1 MKVVLSVIAFAIFV
15 HHGHAL
21 KPSVEILKVYKG
33 DNVSSHRCFYI
44 SQTGKL
50 DPFLTTTKLE
60 LVNFVSATKDHLQL
74 SSSSLAVS
82 VMWNNFSD
90 REILSINP
98 QLLII
103 VYDGELNLKLKVIF
117 ESHAWEVFKRSN
129 LFLDI
134 DQFNEIIYS
143 KRSNQSY
150 MNISV
155 SVFPFIPNAMAY
167 KFLIWILLYGFAVT
181 SISLGAWIIIV
192 NHEKLLLDYSRHQS
206 LLPKFK
212 SSLYLYIIVCLVIS
226 VTLLLLTYFLYDVVV
241 YLLIALFVLVG
252 ASSIST
258 FLTFV
263 IQRIAPATTKTITI
277 NVKCCRVIS
286 PGKIYILSLV
296 TFPIGL
302 AIATTWLVFRNND
315 IIGWP
320 LQSVIGMFI
329 VAVIIS
335 SGLIIPSVKVGTLLF
350 TAFLIYDIFFVFITP
365 LFIST
370 ASTNVSHSS
379 EHIQLTR
386 TRRSTAHS
394 FMEAVATGSAGK
406 SGELIPLS
414 FRLLIN
420 EHIEVNKHNTATMP
434 YTSLLGFGDAV
445 IPGIFIQ
452 FLAFYDA
459 CWRIPYY
466 RHFLGGILG
475 YSLGFIVTIIMLNV
489 TNVSQPALL
498 YLCPFTLLVT
508 FIVVIVCDGLNEWKL
523 MWSGSLPTLVDNT
536 NMNPTGDSDR
546 VNQPTGSLEVNNLY
560 SIENKSLN
568 HSKTPLVPEQ

>member
-1 MKVVLSVIAFAIFV
+1 MKVVLSVVTFVIFI
-15 HHGHAL
+15 HQGYAL
-21 KPSVEILKVYKG
+21 KPSVGILKVYKD

-44 SQTGKL
+44 SQTGNL
-50 DPFLTTTKLE
+50 DPLLTTTKMK
-60 LVNFVSATKDHLQL
+60 LVNFISTTKDHPNL
-74 SSSSLAVS
+74 SSSLAIS

-90 REILSINP
+90 IEILSINP

-103 VYDGELNLKLKVIF
+103 VYDGELNSKLKVMI
-117 ESHAWEVFKRSN
+117 ESHAWELFTRFN
-129 LFLDI
+129 LFLHI
-134 DQFNEIIYS
+134 DQFNEIIYGE
-143 KRSNQSY
+143 RSYQSN

-155 SVFPFIPNAMAY
+155 SVFPFIPNSMAF
-167 KFLIWILLYGFAVT
+167 KFLIWILLYGFAVI
-181 SISLGAWIIIV
+181 SILLGAWITIV
-192 NHEKLLLDYSRHQS
+192 NHEKLLLSYAKHQS
-206 LLPKFK
+206 MLPKFK

-226 VTLLLLTYFLYDVVV
+226 VTLLLLTYFFYDILV

-252 ASSIST
+252 ANSISK

-263 IQRIAPATTKTITI
+263 IQHIAPSTTKTITI
-277 NVKCCRVIS
+277 NVKCRFIS
-286 PGKIYILSLV
+286 PRKIYILSLV
-296 TFPIGL
+296 TLPIGL

-315 IIGWP
+315 LIGWP

-335 SGLIIPSVKVGTLLF
+335 SALIIPSVKVGTLLF
-350 TAFLIYDIFFVFITP
+350 TVFMIYDIFFVFITP

-370 ASTNVSHSS
+370 TSTNVSHPS
-379 EHIQLTR
+379 EHVELTR

-420 EHIEVNKHNTATMP
+420 EYIEVNKQNTATVP

-459 CWRIPYY
+459 CWRTPYY
-466 RHFLGGILG
+466 RHFWGGLLG
-475 YSLGFIVTIIMLNV
+475 YSLGFIATIIMLHF

-508 FIVVIVCDGLNEWKL
+508 FIIVIVCDGLNEWKL
-523 MWSGSLPTLVDNT
+523 LWLGSLPTLVDGANINLT
-536 NMNPTGDSDR
+536 DNSDR
-546 VNQPTGSLEVNNLY
+546 VNQPTDSLEVNDLY
-560 SIENKSLN
+560 SVEYKSPN
-568 HSKTPLVPEQ
+568 HSKTSLVLEQ